1 MSALS
6 GAVWGLATLTKTQA
20 VFVPIIF
27 LLVFLWGKRAM
38 LKAGILVYTAVL
50 LVCAPWLV
58 RNYLIFGKPLLSTN
72 GGIVLMIGN
81 NPYATGRQI
90 WDENVRSLLGD
101 LGANEANLF
110 DGRELAREERAK
122 RVASDYLIQHPG
134 RVLLLWPKKL
144 VATYLSDVDGI
155 YYSLGMVKNR
165 SGPFEAAYLG
175 MRIFAEGY
183 YFAVLALFLFA
194 IPTIVRSNFTGYRIG
209 LYLVLYFTF
218 VYLVYFGNA
227 RYHFALM
234 PWIVIYAGIGAERLL
249 KNGWRGETVGAE
261 PILP

>member
-1 MSALS
+1 MRQSWS
-6 GAVWGLATLTKTQA
+6 G
-20 VFVPIIF
+20 
-27 LLVFLWGKRAM
+27 R
-38 LKAGILVYTAVL
+38 
-50 LVCAPWLV
+50 
-58 RNYLIFGKPLLSTN
+58 
-72 GGIVLMIGN
+72 
-81 NPYATGRQI
+81 ATGGERSI
-90 WDENVRSLLGD
+90 TCCTSVKIAVVAPMPRARVRT
-101 LGANEANLF
+101 ATM
-110 DGRELAREERAK
+110 
-122 RVASDYLIQHPG
+122 V
-134 RVLLLWPKKL
+134 
-144 VATYLSDVDGI
+144 TYLSDVDGI

-183 YFAVLALFLFA
+183 YFVVLALFLFA
-194 IPTIVRSNFTGYRIG
+194 IPIIVRSNFTGYRIG